1 MKNITEYSTLYHY
14 GCSFAAGF
22 DSDGD
27 GKHNFHNSYPNH
39 LSRILG
45 NGIVNH
51 ARSGSSNDVSF
62 MQLFSDLYNN
72 IIKEDSAIIFNL
84 TQIHRTQYM
93 DNERAMKLH
102 NYRGPWRANF
112 SLRDIIQLNEH
123 YYNFQMVQNPTAEC
137 IDTGYRDG
145 YMAQDEIAHY
155 FNLVRNVY
163 AAKAICAQ
171 YGVPIIVV
179 DLHANL
185 RTLETFKNH
194 PLDIDNSIIEETGIV
209 RKLHGDHTDSRSK
222 SGHLYSSGYL
232 QIAEYMVKKLSSLTR
247 MINDSII

>member
-27 GKHNFHNSYPNH
+27 GKHNLHNSYPSH

-51 ARSGSSNDVSF
+51 ARSGSSNDISF

-93 DNERAMKLH
+93 DDEQAAKIH
-102 NYRGPWRANF
+102 NYRWPRRDGSNF
-112 SLRDIIQLNEH
+112 PIWDVLQLNEH
-123 YYNFQMVQNPTAEC
+123 YYNFQSVATPAAPC

-209 RKLHGDHTDSRSK
+209 NKLHVDSRSK
-222 SGHLYSSGYL
+222 SGHFYSNGYL
-232 QIAEYMVKKLSSLTR
+232 QIAEYMVKKIIIIDL
-247 MINDSII
+247 NDR